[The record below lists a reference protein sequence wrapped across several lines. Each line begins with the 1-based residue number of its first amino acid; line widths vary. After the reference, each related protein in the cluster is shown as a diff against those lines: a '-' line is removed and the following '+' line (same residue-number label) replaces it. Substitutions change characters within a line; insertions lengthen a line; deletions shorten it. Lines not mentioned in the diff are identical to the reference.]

1 MLKTPYNHAVQACAS
16 GLKFGIMVE
25 DNPFRLWKPLCFFF
39 LCCRMHLFDCKPSQ
53 KKHRNPVTI
62 SLILASSLSLDT
74 DCELHFSEA
83 DYLKAKLS
91 HAAPVCNSRMVL
103 RLIFSFPLQSQQ
115 QDFSSWDPIRAGVG
129 RVTAH
134 VLKMHLCDL
143 VSVWLPPYHALPA
156 KRAVIS
162 ATQCTVD
169 IFI

>member
-1 MLKTPYNHAVQACAS
+1 MLCRLVLQGWNSELWLKIIHSGFGSLCA
-16 GLKFGIMVE
+16 
-25 DNPFRLWKPLCFFF
+25 FFF
-39 LCCRMHLFDCKPSQ
+39 LLQNAFIWLQTEPEEAQKPCDHLTDFGF
-53 KKHRNPVTI
+53 
-62 SLILASSLSLDT
+62 LSVCGHW

>member
-1 MLKTPYNHAVQACAS
+1 MLETPYNHAVQACAS

-39 LCCRMHLFDCKPSQ
+39 FYCRMHLFDCKPSQ

-74 DCELHFSEA
+74 ETVSCTSV
-83 DYLKAKLS
+83 KLTIWK
-91 HAAPVCNSRMVL
+91 PNCLTQPLSRMVL

-129 RVTAH
+129 GVTAH